1 VLISLIP
8 LYLGAPPY
16 NFSASQQGLTFIA
29 AIIGN
34 IVGSVSCGWATDTLI
49 RWSSRRN
56 KGIYEPEMRLPV
68 VLIPAVL
75 CPTGLLMFGIGL
87 DRQMHWI
94 VPVIGSGLVSTG
106 LTGIAA
112 VGQSYMLDSYA
123 PVANDCIV
131 VRTLST

>member
-1 VLISLIP
+1 
-8 LYLGAPPY
+8 
-16 NFSASQQGLTFIA
+16 
-29 AIIGN
+29 
-34 IVGSVSCGWATDTLI
+34 
-49 RWSSRRN
+49 
-56 KGIYEPEMRLPV
+56 MRLPV